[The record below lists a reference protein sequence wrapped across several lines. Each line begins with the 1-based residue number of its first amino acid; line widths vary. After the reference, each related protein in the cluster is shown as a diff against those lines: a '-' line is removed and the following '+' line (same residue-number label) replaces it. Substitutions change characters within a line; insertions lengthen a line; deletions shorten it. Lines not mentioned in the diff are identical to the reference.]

1 MAGTMKKGILLNSNI
16 TSVIAKLG
24 HTDHITIADA
34 GLPIPQQVER
44 IDLAV
49 THGLPDFMSV
59 LSVVTQEMQVEKAIL
74 AEEITTINPQI
85 EQAILAHLKAL
96 ELSQGRPIEVEY
108 CRHESFKQLT
118 HDSKAIIRTGECSPF
133 ANVILCS
140 GVTF

>member
-1 MAGTMKKGILLNSNI
+1 MKKGILLNSNI

-24 HTDHITIADA
+24 HTDHIAIADA

-44 IDLAV
+44 IDLAI
-49 THGLPDFMSV
+49 TQGLPDFMSV
-59 LSVVTQEMQVEKAIL
+59 LSVVTQEMQVEKVIL
-74 AEEITTINPQI
+74 AEEIMTVNQKM

-96 ELSQGRPIEVEY
+96 ELTQGKPIEVEY
-108 CRHESFKQLT
+108 CRHEHFKKMT
-118 HDSKAIIRTGECSPF
+118 HDSKAVIRTGECSPF